1 MPPTTAAAP
10 LPLAILDALDLG
22 ILTVG
27 PDWCITYAN
36 ATWDRRRGQPVA
48 DMIGASLW
56 DAFPRLKGAPEVAVF
71 SATMADGQPRD
82 YRVSYADRTG
92 DRIWDVVCTREPGGQ
107 LVITSR
113 DVTRFAR
120 LEQVHDRLLD
130 SIGEG
135 LFVCNAD
142 WRVEYW
148 NAAAETITRRRRSSV
163 IGQNLWAAFPGLAGT
178 SFERL
183 YRQSMLERVPAVGHA
198 IEYRPPSTR
207 RPGWHAPAG
216 VYDARVYPVEGG
228 GLLVIFADVGERER
242 QSQLLRTLFEEAR
255 AANEAKTAML
265 ATLSHELRTPLAAI
279 AGYSELIEDE
289 VDGPLTPAQQE
300 TMARLRAVTQHLT
313 VLIEELLTFAALES
327 RAPGAPIDV
336 HVATVDLRD
345 VVQALRDIIEPL
357 ARGKG
362 LACEIEVDP
371 GTPLLHT
378 DSGKVQQLLLNLTSN
393 AVKYTEHGA
402 VRLLVEGDR
411 SGGARLIVS
420 DTGIGIAEADR
431 ERLFRPFGQLHPPLR
446 RRVGG
451 AGLGLYI
458 CRQLV
463 DALGGT
469 ITFSSV
475 EGEGTTFVVTLP
487 PWPPSNGSR
496 TEALAP

>member
-1 MPPTTAAAP
+1 VSHVISPAP
-10 LPLAILDALDLG
+10 LPAAILDALDLA

-27 PDWCITYAN
+27 PDWYITYAN
-36 ATWDRRRGQPVA
+36 DVWVRRRGQPI
-48 DMIGASLW
+48 DTLIGASLW
-56 DAFPRLKGAPEVAVF
+56 EAFPRLIGAPEVAVLE
-71 SATMADGQPRD
+71 ATMADGQPRD
-82 YRVSYADRTG
+82 YRVRFADQTG
-92 DRIWDVVCTREPGGQ
+92 DRIWDVMCAREPGGQ

-113 DVTRFAR
+113 DVTRHAR

-163 IGQNLWAAFPGLAGT
+163 IGQNLWAAFPGLLGT

-183 YRQSMLERVPAVGHA
+183 YRQAMQERVAATGHA
-198 IEYRPPSTR
+198 IEYRPPATR

-242 QSQLLRTLFEEAR
+242 QAHLLRTLFEEAR

-289 VDGPLTPAQQE
+289 VDGPLTVAQRD
-300 TMARLRAVTQHLT
+300 TMVRLRAVTQHLT

-336 HVATVDLRD
+336 NITTVDLREI
-345 VVQALRDIIEPL
+345 VVELRDIVEPL

-362 LACEIEVDP
+362 LDCQITVSAD
-371 GTPLLHT
+371 TPLLHT
-378 DSGKVQQLLLNLTSN
+378 DSSKVQQILLNLASN
-393 AVKYTEHGA
+393 AIKYTERGS

-411 SGGARLIVS
+411 SGGARLVVA

-446 RRVGG
+446 RSVGG

-469 ITFSSV
+469 ITFSSTL
-475 EGEGTTFVVTLP
+475 GAGTTFVVTLP
-487 PWPPSNGSR
+487 PWPPSRGAR

>member
-1 MPPTTAAAP
+1 VSPEIATSPV
-10 LPLAILDALDLG
+10 PLAILDALDLA

-27 PDWCITYAN
+27 PDWIISYAN
-36 ATWDRRRGQPVA
+36 DTWPRQRGRPLQSLV
-48 DMIGASLW
+48 GHVLW
-56 DAFPRLKGAPEVAVF
+56 DAFPRLRGAPEVAVLE
-71 SATMADGQPRD
+71 ATMADGLMRD
-82 YRVSYADRTG
+82 YRVRFADQTVDG
-92 DRIWDVVCTREPGGQ
+92 IWDVICTREPGGH

-113 DVTRFAR
+113 DVTRTAR

-183 YRQSMLERVPAVGHA
+183 YRQAMLERVPSVGHA
-198 IEYRPPSTR
+198 IEYRPPTTR
-207 RPGWHAPAG
+207 KPGWHAPAG

-255 AANEAKTAML
+255 AANDAKTAML
-265 ATLSHELRTPLAAI
+265 ATLSHELRTPLSAI
-279 AGYSELIEDE
+279 SGYSELIEDE
-289 VDGPLTPAQQE
+289 VDGPLTEAQHE
-300 TMARLRAVTQHLT
+300 TVVRLRAVTQHLT

-327 RAPGAPIDV
+327 RAPGAAIDV
-336 HVATVDLRD
+336 HVSTVDLHE
-345 VVQALRDIIEPL
+345 VVQALRDIVEPL
-357 ARGKG
+357 VRGKG
-362 LACEIEVDP
+362 LDCQIDVAPD
-371 GTPLLHT
+371 TPLIQT
-378 DSGKVQQLLLNLTSN
+378 DSGKVQQILLNLTSN
-393 AVKYTEHGA
+393 AIKYTEQGS
-402 VRLLVEGDR
+402 VRLRVEGDR
-411 SGGARLIVS
+411 SGGARLIVA
-420 DTGIGIAEADR
+420 DTGIGIAESDR

-446 RRVGG
+446 RQAGG

-469 ITFSSV
+469 ITFASV
-475 EGEGTTFVVTLP
+475 EGAGTTFVVTLP
-487 PWPPSNGSR
+487 PWPPSHGSR